1 MLKAV
6 LFLSFIRIDKTLEG
20 KELKQMVLKTQLL
33 ISSFM
38 ALGKKLLGKMI
49 IQPLILRQKLGFF
62 AFMYKIS
69 NIKHQYTEISQIVP
83 SLLE

>member
-38 ALGKKLLGKMI
+38 ALGKKTLGKMI
-49 IQPLILRQKLGFF
+49 I
-62 AFMYKIS
+62 
-69 NIKHQYTEISQIVP
+69 
-83 SLLE
+83 